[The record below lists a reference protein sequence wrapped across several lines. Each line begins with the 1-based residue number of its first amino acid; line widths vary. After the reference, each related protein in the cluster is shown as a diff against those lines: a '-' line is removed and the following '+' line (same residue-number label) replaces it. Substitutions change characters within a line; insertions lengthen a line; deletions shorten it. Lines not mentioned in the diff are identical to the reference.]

1 MGITIK
7 RIVCILL
14 LIFLVLSTGC
24 APQIT
29 KSPQELLLEQTTA
42 FSLEQPATDLLQALS
57 RERVNVLGEMHY
69 IKEFGE
75 FYGALMPG
83 LHAQGVRVVLIEH
96 SLFVGGMLDLYVTN
110 QIESLPSSDD
120 DKGMDFYNYSELIE
134 AIKQLN
140 QTLRDQG
147 QSDEQMRLYA
157 FDLPLDPV
165 TDYSGLI
172 RVLRRDLGLSGR
184 FFQHPKDNLAY
195 LESSED
201 HGLSDEQ
208 AEEFHWLTQQAVYLK
223 DHDDVLHS
231 IRFSQQ
237 ALTQEQAEFR
247 EAFIHQNILHY
258 LEEQPDAKCLVISG
272 STHAQRERHRGALAT
287 SDEVETLV
295 ERLIADGIGVNSFDL
310 QFQTIQLADKAS
322 WGIPTHM
329 SASFATDDGDLFMA
343 FQEEFPDQPLW
354 INLLPLKD
362 SQLRVSM
369 PITLD
374 QLLDGADLEIARVF
388 DGIIFIPEVESLIDW
403 AEIFH
408 RSTEQ

>member
-1 MGITIK
+1 M
-7 RIVCILL
+7 C
-14 LIFLVLSTGC
+14 S
-24 APQIT
+24 
-29 KSPQELLLEQTTA
+29 SNHEDPQELLLEQTTS
-42 FSLEQPATDLLQALS
+42 FSLEQPAADLLQALS

-75 FYGALMPG
+75 LYGALMPG
-83 LHAQGVRVVLIEH
+83 LHAQGVRVALIEH

-110 QIESLPSSDD
+110 QIQSLPSSDD

-165 TDYSGLI
+165 TDYSGLV

-195 LESSED
+195 LELSED

-223 DHDDVLHS
+223 DHDGVLRS
-231 IRFSQQ
+231 IRFSQET
-237 ALTQEQAEFR
+237 LTQEQAEFR

-258 LEEQPDAKCLVISG
+258 LEEHPDAKCLLITG
-272 STHAQRERHRGALAT
+272 ATHAQRERQRGALAT
-287 SDEVETLV
+287 SVEAK
-295 ERLIADGIGVNSFDL
+295 RWWNA
-310 QFQTIQLADKAS
+310 
-322 WGIPTHM
+322 
-329 SASFATDDGDLFMA
+329 
-343 FQEEFPDQPLW
+343 
-354 INLLPLKD
+354 
-362 SQLRVSM
+362 
-369 PITLD
+369 
-374 QLLDGADLEIARVF
+374 
-388 DGIIFIPEVESLIDW
+388 
-403 AEIFH
+403 
-408 RSTEQ
+408 